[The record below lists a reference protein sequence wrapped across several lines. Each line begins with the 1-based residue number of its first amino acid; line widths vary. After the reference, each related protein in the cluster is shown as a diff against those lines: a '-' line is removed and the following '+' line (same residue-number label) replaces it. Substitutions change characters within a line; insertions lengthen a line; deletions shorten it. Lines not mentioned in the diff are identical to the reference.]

1 MNQAS
6 HPDLPGKYIV
16 ISILLIASLLI
27 GLGSYAMS
35 QRHQEQIFHYMVEA
49 GATEGY
55 DAIYDFNKN
64 YLMDAQGQPVLHF
77 TALGGTPESEW
88 GGGSQATLLSEYHP
102 LPAGIH
108 VRWFS
113 VAENKFYEGEY
124 LFDREQL
131 NRLMSYQVR
140 DLFWRDTSAF
150 NHFFSFDVNLVLGG
164 LATVWISSAGERYL
178 LAQFYVSEVQDND
191 WEGFIQIHR
200 RRSPPSREE
209 FVESIFAD
217 PDSLMSTKTK
227 QEIAEGRLPVDGAP
241 WKRLMQK
248 FPWKLVGDENFT
260 MQDYF
265 AFYMNGEQYFTYTD
279 PAKGFIQD
287 RTVQPVPYRFSF
299 YMADNTPEK
308 KLHRI
313 NMYLKKDELLQQFE
327 AMNKIEPANNPFE
340 LQVVV
345 QPDFKKIFVYL
356 VKGEH
361 RIKLEMERAA
371 LTDLYSNQ

>member
-1 MNQAS
+1 MTM
-6 HPDLPGKYIV
+6 LKKYIYT
-16 ISILLIASLLI
+16 LIAACI
-27 GLGSYAMS
+27 FAGLGGYFMTQHS
-35 QRHQEQIFHYMVEA
+35 QEQVFHYMVEA

-64 YLMDAQGQPVLHF
+64 YLMDAQGEPVLHF
-77 TALGGTPESEW
+77 TAIGGSPESEW
-88 GGGSQATLLSEYHP
+88 GGGYQATLLSEYHP

-124 LFDREQL
+124 LFDQEIL
-131 NRLMSYQVR
+131 KRLMSYQTHN
-140 DLFWRDTSAF
+140 LFWRSRKPF
-150 NHFFSFDVNLVLGG
+150 MEYFSFNVNLTLGG
-164 LATVWISSAGERYL
+164 LATVWVNAGAEQFL
-178 LAQFYVSEVQDND
+178 LAQFYASEVQDND

-209 FVESIFAD
+209 FVESIFTD
-217 PDSLMSTKTK
+217 PDSLMSTKTR
-227 QEIAEGRLPVDGAP
+227 QEIAEGRLPVDGAS

-260 MQDYF
+260 MQDYL
-265 AFYMNGEQYFTYTD
+265 AWYMNGEQYFTYTD

-287 RTVQPVPYRFSF
+287 RTLQPVPYRLSF
-299 YMADNTPEK
+299 YMTDNTPEK
-308 KLHRI
+308 KLRRI
-313 NMYLKKDELLQQFE
+313 NMYLKQDNHLLEQFE
-327 AMNKIEPANNPFE
+327 TMNKIEPANAAFE
-340 LQVVV
+340 MQIVVK
-345 QPDFKKIFVYL
+345 PDFTEIFVYL

-361 RIKLEMERAA
+361 RVELEMERAA